1 MAMLKK
7 GKKMMTMIMDD
18 YYDDDG
24 FVDEK
29 YLWCTSSSGNS
40 AINKFWNIKSRLP
53 PPHISTQ
60 LLWIHISFLFH
71 YSSEIPQIP
80 FLNCKNA
87 KRKGQNANKWSC
99 IMLQCCM
106 CFCRSMSCTFKDKRL
121 HNKQICSPAIFGP
134 RMYLYQNHGSEM

>member
-1 MAMLKK
+1 
-7 GKKMMTMIMDD
+7 MDD

-29 YLWCTSSSGNS
+29 YLWRTSSGNC

-71 YSSEIPQIP
+71 YSSEILQIP

-87 KRKGQNANKWSC
+87 KIKKGKMQTSGA
-99 IMLQCCM
+99 
-106 CFCRSMSCTFKDKRL
+106 
-121 HNKQICSPAIFGP
+121 A
-134 RMYLYQNHGSEM
+134 